1 MDIILKEE
9 KLALNAPDDVVIY
22 DKKDVAKLFSL
33 DKDQAEACLLVLGD
47 PQTGNVMTINK
58 LGTEATE
65 GDFSKSIYFVTT
77 ELEKQGNKLVKE
89 NLLTA
94 NDPNHYLQAMIFKNK
109 SYFSVI
115 IVELYKENIYQS
127 SIQCQ
132 ELEKAYDFSLK
143 IMQSFTK
150 P

>member
-47 PQTGNVMTINK
+47 PKTENVMTINK
-58 LGTEATE
+58 LGTEATK
-65 GDFSKSIYFVTT
+65 GDFSKSVYFITT